1 MIYYY
6 YVLIIIKNMKKYIIS
21 SIWLLFLFTNNA
33 RAAINFW
40 WQDSVDTGI
49 IWTEETLDSAVQTLI
64 RNFSIFLSLIAVIF
78 WLRWGFMIMTAW
90 VKEDNVK
97 KWRTIIV
104 YSLVGLVVI
113 WLAYSIVAF
122 VIQQILWA

>member
-1 MIYYY
+1 
-6 YVLIIIKNMKKYIIS
+6 MKKYIIS

-33 RAAINFW
+33 RAAINYW
-40 WQDSVDTGI
+40 WQDSVDPGI

>member
-33 RAAINFW
+33 RAAINYW
-40 WQDSVDTGI
+40 WQDSVDPGI

-90 VKEDNVK
+90 IKEDNVK
-97 KWRTIIV
+97 KWKTIIM
-104 YSLVGLVVI
+104 YSLIGLVVI
-113 WLAYSIVAF
+113 WLAYSIVYF
-122 VIQQILWA
+122 VITKILVS